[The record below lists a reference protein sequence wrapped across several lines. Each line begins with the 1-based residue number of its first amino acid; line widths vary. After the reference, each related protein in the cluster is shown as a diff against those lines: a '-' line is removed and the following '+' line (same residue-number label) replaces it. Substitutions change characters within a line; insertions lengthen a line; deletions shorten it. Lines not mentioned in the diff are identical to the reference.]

1 MDWDKIRV
9 FHAVAEAGSF
19 TRAGETLNLSQ
30 SAVSRQI
37 SSLEEEVR
45 IDLFHRHTR
54 GLTLTE
60 QGEILFRTA
69 HEMSAKLAITETLL
83 SDASDNPKGELKI
96 TTTVGF
102 GSTWLTPRLTD
113 FLELYPDITIHL
125 VVDDRELELGMGDAD
140 VAIRLREPVQA
151 DLVRRRLVTVRNHIY
166 ASPEYLEKYG
176 TPQSVED
183 LDHHHL
189 IVYGDQAPSV
199 LQDVNWLMRVGSDGK
214 NRRRPLVKVNNI
226 YGGLRAAEAGVGIAS
241 LPDYMILPEMRLIR
255 ILPESEG
262 PSFDTYFVYPEEL
275 RKSKKIALFR
285 DFLIQKVAESEF

>member
-1 MDWDKIRV
+1 VDWDKLRI

-19 TRAGETLNLSQ
+19 TRAGESLNLSQ
-30 SAVSRQI
+30 SAVSRQV
-37 SSLEEEVR
+37 SSLEDEVG
-45 IDLFHRHTR
+45 IDLFHRHAR

-83 SDASDNPKGELKI
+83 SDASDNPKGELKV

-113 FLELYPDITIHL
+113 FLELYPDITVHL

-151 DLVRRRLVTVRNHIY
+151 DLVRRKLVTVHNHIY
-166 ASPEYLEKYG
+166 ASPEYLEKFG
-176 TPQSVED
+176 TPDQVED
-183 LDHHHL
+183 LDRHHL

-199 LQDVNWLMRVGSDGK
+199 LQDVNWLMRVESDGK
-214 NRRRPLVKVNNI
+214 NRRRPRVKVNNI
-226 YGGLRAAEAGVGIAS
+226 YGVLRAAEAGVGIAS

-255 ILPESEG
+255 ILPEYEG

-275 RKSKKIALFR
+275 RKSKKIAVFR
-285 DFLIQKVAESEF
+285 DFLIKKVAEAEF